1 MIHLSQLRCELFTE
15 QLILQP
21 LESSFGIV
29 FILNHNKYQLSVSY
43 NQNKVS
49 DTIVVRVFCFY
60 KKAVDP
66 QRVTF
71 AEE

>member
-1 MIHLSQLRCELFTE
+1 ME

-29 FILNHNKYQLSVSY
+29 FILNHNKCQLSVSY

-49 DTIVVRVFCFY
+49 DTIVVNRVFCFY